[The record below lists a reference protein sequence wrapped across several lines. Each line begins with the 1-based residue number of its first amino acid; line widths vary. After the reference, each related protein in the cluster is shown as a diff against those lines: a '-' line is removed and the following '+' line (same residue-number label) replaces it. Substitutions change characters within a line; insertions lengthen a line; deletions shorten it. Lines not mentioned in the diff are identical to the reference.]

1 MDKRIVAEV
10 MEGAPVLFMDNI
22 NGTLLRSNTL
32 ASLTTERPSGVRE
45 LGKSRMIKLEH
56 ASFIVLTGN
65 GLVVSED
72 LARRFVFCEL
82 DPRCEDPE
90 QRPFEPGFIEGI
102 EQRRAELLTAALTI
116 WRWGRQN
123 ATTSGITLG
132 SFETWGTWVR
142 DPLLALGCR
151 DPVEQIR
158 EIKTKDPARQKV
170 AELFELWFE
179 HHKDIPTRVNDLHDD
194 VKAILDPQGRGRQ
207 FLARAVQDLT
217 NTRQSGYVLTR
228 EKGAGRKS
236 VATYQLKEAPRGG
249 NGERHTPHTPHT
261 PHTST
266 EAETSAESIPAAG
279 AGNGDAPGM
288 PPGMPKGSI
297 PGHAAGM
304 PGDSNAEIA
313 AKTMVSRKVEG
324 MRGMRGMPP
333 GPVAAAVAHEVWPP
347 AVDDG
352 RDEEVF

>member
-1 MDKRIVAEV
+1 
-10 MEGAPVLFMDNI
+10 
-22 NGTLLRSNTL
+22 
-32 ASLTTERPSGVRE
+32 
-45 LGKSRMIKLEH
+45 
-56 ASFIVLTGN
+56 
-65 GLVVSED
+65 
-72 LARRFVFCEL
+72 
-82 DPRCEDPE
+82 
-90 QRPFEPGFIEGI
+90 
-102 EQRRAELLTAALTI
+102 
-116 WRWGRQN
+116 
-123 ATTSGITLG
+123 
-132 SFETWGTWVR
+132 
-142 DPLLALGCR
+142 
-151 DPVEQIR
+151 
-158 EIKTKDPARQKV
+158 
-170 AELFELWFE
+170 
-179 HHKDIPTRVNDLHDD
+179 VNDLHDD

-249 NGERHTPHTPHT
+249 NGERHPPHT

-279 AGNGDAPGM
+279 AGNGDAAGM
-288 PPGMPKGSI
+288 PPGMPKGI

-333 GPVAAAVAHEVWPP
+333 GPAAAVLAREVWPP